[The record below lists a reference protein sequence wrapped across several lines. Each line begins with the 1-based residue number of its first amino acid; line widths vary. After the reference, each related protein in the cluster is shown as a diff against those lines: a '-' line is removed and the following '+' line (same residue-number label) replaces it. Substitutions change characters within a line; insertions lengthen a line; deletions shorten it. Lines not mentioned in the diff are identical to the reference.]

1 MLAQQVRHHSAHLD
15 CVIVKRLTDIALT
28 GSLAS
33 FNDITQIFSNLAKHS
48 HSGPHSHD
56 NKATSKELAEAV
68 SYYVFCRYTWDSS
81 MLR

>member
-33 FNDITQIFSNLAKHS
+33 FNDIIQIFSNLAKHS
-48 HSGPHSHD
+48 PTGPHSHD

-68 SYYVFCRYTWDSS
+68 RFSYGFSFTGNT
-81 MLR
+81 